1 MGKTGVQKLALLS
14 IILLIVLI
22 FAGAFVRVTGS
33 GLGCPDWPTC
43 WGELIPPTSIEQVDE
58 AYLEKKLPRFKKSAE
73 RYGRDPDEITVERLL
88 EEYDPVQTWIEF
100 TNRLL
105 ALPVLLANFLLMIV
119 CIVTVMRGG
128 GKGKELTL
136 LLGGIGSFLLVIIS
150 AVTGIV
156 VVASGL
162 RSGVVTIHMALAFLQ
177 LFVLTYLY
185 WAGVRPGSLRT
196 QIAGPSRPQVMILLS
211 CVMIEWAM
219 GSQIREVTDKLMME
233 QGIES
238 RGNWIDEI
246 SESLIYLIHRS
257 FSWSILIAA
266 LWLGYKSKWKGGIPR
281 FVLSLVFALMAMGL
295 ILSSSGIHAVVQVL
309 HVGVAGALV
318 AAVYYWWLASK
329 TPDWGGSGG

>member
-1 MGKTGVQKLALLS
+1 MRKTGVQKLALLS
-14 IILLIVLI
+14 IVLLIVLI
-22 FAGAFVRVTGS
+22 FAGAVVRVTGS

-43 WGELIPPTSIEQVDE
+43 WGEFIPPTSIEQVDE

-73 RYGRDPDEITVERLL
+73 RFGRNPDEITVERLL

-105 ALPVLLANFLLMIV
+105 ALPVLLANFLLMIA
-119 CIVTVMRGG
+119 CLRSQIMP
-128 GKGKELTL
+128 K
-136 LLGGIGSFLLVIIS
+136 LGVSAFALVIIS
-150 AVTGIV
+150 ALTGIV

-196 QIAGPSRPQVMILLS
+196 QITGPSRPQVMILLS

-219 GSQIREVTDKLMME
+219 GSQIREVTDRLMME
-233 QGIES
+233 QGIAS
-238 RGNWIDEI
+238 RGTWIDEI
-246 SESLIYLIHRS
+246 SESFIYLIHRS

-266 LWLGYKSKWKGGIPR
+266 LWLGYKSRWKGKIPR
-281 FVLSLVFALMAMGL
+281 LVLGLVFALMLMGL

-309 HVGVAGALV
+309 HVGVAGGLV

-329 TPDWGGSGG
+329 TPGGGGSGG

>member
-1 MGKTGVQKLALLS
+1 MRKTGVQKLALLS
-14 IILLIVLI
+14 IVLLIVLI
-22 FAGAFVRVTGS
+22 FAGAVVRVTGS

-43 WGELIPPTSIEQVDE
+43 WGEFIPPTSIEQVDE

-73 RYGRDPDEITVERLL
+73 RFGRNPDEITVERLL

-105 ALPVLLANFLLMIV
+105 ALPVLLANFLLMIA
-119 CIVTVMRGG
+119 CLRSQIMP
-128 GKGKELTL
+128 K
-136 LLGGIGSFLLVIIS
+136 LGVSAFALVIIS
-150 AVTGIV
+150 ALTGIV

-196 QIAGPSRPQVMILLS
+196 QITGPSRPQVMILLS

-219 GSQIREVTDKLMME
+219 GSQIREVTDRLMME
-233 QGIES
+233 QGIAS
-238 RGNWIDEI
+238 RGTWIDEI
-246 SESLIYLIHRS
+246 SESFIYLIHRS

-266 LWLGYKSKWKGGIPR
+266 LWLGYKSRWKGKIPR
-281 FVLSLVFALMAMGL
+281 LVLGLVFALMLMGL

-309 HVGVAGALV
+309 HVGVAGGLV

-329 TPDWGGSGG
+329 IPDGGGSGG

>member
-1 MGKTGVQKLALLS
+1 VRKTGVQKLALLS
-14 IILLIVLI
+14 IVLLIVLI
-22 FAGAFVRVTGS
+22 FAGAVVRVTGS

-43 WGELIPPTSIEQVDE
+43 WGEFIPPTSIEQVDE

-73 RYGRDPDEITVERLL
+73 RFGRNPDEITVERLL

-105 ALPVLLANFLLMIV
+105 ALPVLLANFLLMIA
-119 CIVTVMRGG
+119 CLRSQIMP
-128 GKGKELTL
+128 K
-136 LLGGIGSFLLVIIS
+136 LGVSAFALVIIS
-150 AVTGIV
+150 ALTGIV

-177 LFVLTYLY
+177 LFVLTYLS

-219 GSQIREVTDKLMME
+219 GSQIREVTDRLMME
-233 QGIES
+233 QGIAS
-238 RGNWIDEI
+238 RGTWIDEI
-246 SESLIYLIHRS
+246 SESFIYLIHRS

-266 LWLGYKSKWKGGIPR
+266 LWLGYKSRWKGKIPR
-281 FVLSLVFALMAMGL
+281 LVLGLVFALMLMGL

-309 HVGVAGALV
+309 HVGVAGGLV

-329 TPDWGGSGG
+329 IPDGGGSGG

>member
-1 MGKTGVQKLALLS
+1 VRKTGVQKLALLS
-14 IILLIVLI
+14 IVLLIVLI
-22 FAGAFVRVTGS
+22 FAGAVVRVTGS

-43 WGELIPPTSIEQVDE
+43 WGEFIPPTSIEQVDE
-58 AYLEKKLPRFKKSAE
+58 SYLEKKLPRFKKSAE
-73 RYGRDPDEITVERLL
+73 RFGRDPDEITVERLL

-105 ALPVLLANFLLMIV
+105 ALPVLLANFLLMIACLRSRIMPKLGV
-119 CIVTVMRGG
+119 CA
-128 GKGKELTL
+128 
-136 LLGGIGSFLLVIIS
+136 FALVIIS
-150 AVTGIV
+150 ALTGIV

-185 WAGVRPGSLRT
+185 WAGVRPGIFRT

-219 GSQIREVTDKLMME
+219 GSQIREVTDRLMME
-233 QGIES
+233 QGIAS
-238 RGNWIDEI
+238 RGSWIDEI

-266 LWLGYKSKWKGGIPR
+266 LWLGYKSRWKGKIPR
-281 FVLSLVFALMAMGL
+281 LVLGLVFALMLMGL
-295 ILSSSGIHAVVQVL
+295 ILSSSGIHAVVQVI
-309 HVGVAGALV
+309 HVGVAGGLV

-329 TPDWGGSGG
+329 TPDGGGSGG

>member
-1 MGKTGVQKLALLS
+1 VRKTGVQKLALLS
-14 IILLIVLI
+14 IVLLIVLI
-22 FAGAFVRVTGS
+22 FAGAVVRVTGS

-43 WGELIPPTSIEQVDE
+43 WGEFIPPTSIEQVDE

-73 RYGRDPDEITVERLL
+73 RFGRNPDEITVERLL

-105 ALPVLLANFLLMIV
+105 ALPVLLANFLLMIA
-119 CIVTVMRGG
+119 CLRSQIMP
-128 GKGKELTL
+128 K
-136 LLGGIGSFLLVIIS
+136 LGVSAFALVIIS
-150 AVTGIV
+150 ALTGIV

-196 QIAGPSRPQVMILLS
+196 QITGPSRPQVMILLS

-219 GSQIREVTDKLMME
+219 GSQIREVTDRLMME
-233 QGIES
+233 QGIAS
-238 RGNWIDEI
+238 RGTWIDEI
-246 SESLIYLIHRS
+246 SESFIYLIHRS

-266 LWLGYKSKWKGGIPR
+266 LWLGYKSRWKGKIPR
-281 FVLSLVFALMAMGL
+281 LVLGLVFALMLMGL

-309 HVGVAGALV
+309 HVGVAGGLV

-329 TPDWGGSGG
+329 TPDGGGSGG

>member
-1 MGKTGVQKLALLS
+1 MRKTGVQKLALLS
-14 IILLIVLI
+14 IVLLIVLI
-22 FAGAFVRVTGS
+22 FAGAVVRVTGS

-43 WGELIPPTSIEQVDE
+43 WGEFIPPTSIEQVDE

-73 RYGRDPDEITVERLL
+73 RFGRNPDEITVERLL

-105 ALPVLLANFLLMIV
+105 ALPVLLANFLLMIA
-119 CIVTVMRGG
+119 CLRSQIMP
-128 GKGKELTL
+128 K
-136 LLGGIGSFLLVIIS
+136 LGVSAFALVIIS
-150 AVTGIV
+150 ALTGIV

-196 QIAGPSRPQVMILLS
+196 QITGPSRPQVMILLS

-219 GSQIREVTDKLMME
+219 GSQIREVTDRLMME
-233 QGIES
+233 QGIAS
-238 RGNWIDEI
+238 RGTWIDEI
-246 SESLIYLIHRS
+246 SESFIYLIHRS

-266 LWLGYKSKWKGGIPR
+266 LWLGYKSRWKGKIPR
-281 FVLSLVFALMAMGL
+281 LVLGLVFALMLMGL

-309 HVGVAGALV
+309 HVGVAGGLV

-329 TPDWGGSGG
+329 TPDGGGSGG

>member
-1 MGKTGVQKLALLS
+1 VRKTGVQKLALLS
-14 IILLIVLI
+14 IVLLIVLI
-22 FAGAFVRVTGS
+22 FAGAVVRVTGS

-43 WGELIPPTSIEQVDE
+43 WGEFIPPTSIEQVDE
-58 AYLEKKLPRFKKSAE
+58 SYLEKKLPRFKKSAE
-73 RYGRDPDEITVERLL
+73 RFGRDPDEITVERLL

-105 ALPVLLANFLLMIV
+105 ALPVLLANFLLMIACLRSRIMPKLGV
-119 CIVTVMRGG
+119 CAFV
-128 GKGKELTL
+128 
-136 LLGGIGSFLLVIIS
+136 LVIIS
-150 AVTGIV
+150 ALTGIV

-185 WAGVRPGSLRT
+185 WAGVRPGIFRT

-219 GSQIREVTDKLMME
+219 GSQIREVTDRLMME
-233 QGIES
+233 QGIAS
-238 RGNWIDEI
+238 RGSWIDEI

-266 LWLGYKSKWKGGIPR
+266 LWLGYKSRWKGKIPR
-281 FVLSLVFALMAMGL
+281 LVLGLVFALMLMGL
-295 ILSSSGIHAVVQVL
+295 VLSSSGIHAVVQVL
-309 HVGVAGALV
+309 HVGVAGGLV
-318 AAVYYWWLASK
+318 AVVYYWWLASK
-329 TPDWGGSGG
+329 TLDGGGSGG

>member
-1 MGKTGVQKLALLS
+1 MRKTGVQKLALLS
-14 IILLIVLI
+14 IVLLIVLI
-22 FAGAFVRVTGS
+22 FAGAVVRVTGS

-43 WGELIPPTSIEQVDE
+43 WGEFIPPTSIEQVDE

-73 RYGRDPDEITVERLL
+73 RFGRNPDEITVERLL

-105 ALPVLLANFLLMIV
+105 ALPVLLANFLLMIACLRSQIMPKLGV
-119 CIVTVMRGG
+119 CA
-128 GKGKELTL
+128 
-136 LLGGIGSFLLVIIS
+136 FALVIIS
-150 AVTGIV
+150 ALTGIV

-219 GSQIREVTDKLMME
+219 GSQIREVTDRLMME
-233 QGIES
+233 QGIAS
-238 RGNWIDEI
+238 RGTWIDEI
-246 SESLIYLIHRS
+246 SESFIYLIHRS

-266 LWLGYKSKWKGGIPR
+266 LWLGYKSRWKGEIPR
-281 FVLSLVFALMAMGL
+281 LVLGLVFALMLMGL
-295 ILSSSGIHAVVQVL
+295 ILSSSGIQAVVQVL
-309 HVGVAGALV
+309 HVGVAGGLV

-329 TPDWGGSGG
+329 TPDGGGSGG

>member
-1 MGKTGVQKLALLS
+1 MRKTGVQKLALLS
-14 IILLIVLI
+14 IVLLIVLI
-22 FAGAFVRVTGS
+22 FAGAVVRVTGS

-43 WGELIPPTSIEQVDE
+43 WGEFIPPTSIEQVDE
-58 AYLEKKLPRFKKSAE
+58 SYLEKKLPRFKKSAE
-73 RYGRDPDEITVERLL
+73 RFGRDPDEITVERLL

-105 ALPVLLANFLLMIV
+105 ALPVLLANFLLMIACLRSRIMPKLGV
-119 CIVTVMRGG
+119 CA
-128 GKGKELTL
+128 
-136 LLGGIGSFLLVIIS
+136 FALVIIS
-150 AVTGIV
+150 ALTGIV

-185 WAGVRPGSLRT
+185 WAGVRPGIFRT

-219 GSQIREVTDKLMME
+219 GSQIREVTDRLMME
-233 QGIES
+233 QGIAS
-238 RGNWIDEI
+238 RGSWIDEI

-266 LWLGYKSKWKGGIPR
+266 LWLGYKSRWKGKIPR
-281 FVLSLVFALMAMGL
+281 LVLGLVFALMLMGL

-309 HVGVAGALV
+309 HVGVAGGLV

-329 TPDWGGSGG
+329 TPDGGGSGG

>member
-1 MGKTGVQKLALLS
+1 VRKTGVQKLALLS
-14 IILLIVLI
+14 IVLLIVLI
-22 FAGAFVRVTGS
+22 FAGAVVRVTGS

-43 WGELIPPTSIEQVDE
+43 WGEFIPPTSIEQVDE
-58 AYLEKKLPRFKKSAE
+58 SYLEKKLPRFKRSAE
-73 RYGRDPDEITVERLL
+73 RFGRDPDEITVARLL

-105 ALPVLLANFLLMIV
+105 ALPVLLANFLLMIA
-119 CIVTVMRGG
+119 CLRSQIMP
-128 GKGKELTL
+128 K
-136 LLGGIGSFLLVIIS
+136 LGVSAFALVIIS
-150 AVTGIV
+150 ALTGIV

-219 GSQIREVTDKLMME
+219 GSQIREVTDRLMME
-233 QGIES
+233 QGIAS
-238 RGNWIDEI
+238 RGTWIDEI
-246 SESLIYLIHRS
+246 SESFIYLVHRS

-266 LWLGYKSKWKGGIPR
+266 LWLGYKSRWKGKIPR
-281 FVLSLVFALMAMGL
+281 LVLGLVFALMLMGL

-309 HVGVAGALV
+309 HVGVAGGLV

-329 TPDWGGSGG
+329 TPDGGGSGG

>member
-1 MGKTGVQKLALLS
+1 MRKTGVQKLALLS
-14 IILLIVLI
+14 IVLLIVLI
-22 FAGAFVRVTGS
+22 FAGAVVRVTGS

-43 WGELIPPTSIEQVDE
+43 WGEFIPPTSIEQVDE

-73 RYGRDPDEITVERLL
+73 RFGRNPDEITVERLL

-105 ALPVLLANFLLMIV
+105 ALPVLLANFLLMIA
-119 CIVTVMRGG
+119 CLRSQIMP
-128 GKGKELTL
+128 K
-136 LLGGIGSFLLVIIS
+136 LGVSAFALVIIS
-150 AVTGIV
+150 ALTGIV

-177 LFVLTYLY
+177 LFVLTYLS

-219 GSQIREVTDKLMME
+219 GSQIREVTDRLMME
-233 QGIES
+233 QGIAS
-238 RGNWIDEI
+238 RGTWIDEI
-246 SESLIYLIHRS
+246 SESFIYLIHRS

-266 LWLGYKSKWKGGIPR
+266 LWLGYKSRWKGKIPR
-281 FVLSLVFALMAMGL
+281 LVLGLVFALMLMGL

-309 HVGVAGALV
+309 HVGVAGGLV

-329 TPDWGGSGG
+329 TPDGGGSGG

>member
-1 MGKTGVQKLALLS
+1 MRKTGVQKLALLS
-14 IILLIVLI
+14 IVLLIVLI
-22 FAGAFVRVTGS
+22 FAGAVVRVTGS

-43 WGELIPPTSIEQVDE
+43 WGEFIPPTSIEQVDE

-73 RYGRDPDEITVERLL
+73 RFGRNPDEITVERLL

-105 ALPVLLANFLLMIV
+105 ALPVLLANFLLMIA
-119 CIVTVMRGG
+119 CLRSQIMP
-128 GKGKELTL
+128 K
-136 LLGGIGSFLLVIIS
+136 LGVSAFALVIIS
-150 AVTGIV
+150 ALTGIV

-185 WAGVRPGSLRT
+185 WAGVRPGIFRT

-219 GSQIREVTDKLMME
+219 GSQIREVTDRLMME
-233 QGIES
+233 QGIAS
-238 RGNWIDEI
+238 RGTWIDEI
-246 SESLIYLIHRS
+246 SESFIYLIHRS

-266 LWLGYKSKWKGGIPR
+266 LWLGYKSRWKGKIPR
-281 FVLSLVFALMAMGL
+281 LVLGLVFALMLMGL

-309 HVGVAGALV
+309 HVGVAGGLV

-329 TPDWGGSGG
+329 TPDGGGSGG

>member
-1 MGKTGVQKLALLS
+1 MRKTGVQKLALLS
-14 IILLIVLI
+14 IVLLIVLI
-22 FAGAFVRVTGS
+22 FAGAVVRVTGS

-43 WGELIPPTSIEQVDE
+43 WGEFIPPTSIEQVDE
-58 AYLEKKLPRFKKSAE
+58 SYLEKKLPRFKKSAE
-73 RYGRDPDEITVERLL
+73 RFGRDPDEITVERLL

-105 ALPVLLANFLLMIV
+105 ALPVLLANFLLMIACLRSRIMPKLGV
-119 CIVTVMRGG
+119 CA
-128 GKGKELTL
+128 
-136 LLGGIGSFLLVIIS
+136 FALVIIS
-150 AVTGIV
+150 ALTGIV

-219 GSQIREVTDKLMME
+219 GSQIREVTDRLMME
-233 QGIES
+233 QGIAS
-238 RGNWIDEI
+238 RGSWIDEI

-266 LWLGYKSKWKGGIPR
+266 LWLGYKSRWKGKIPR
-281 FVLSLVFALMAMGL
+281 LVLGLVFALMLMGL

-309 HVGVAGALV
+309 HVGVAGGLV

-329 TPDWGGSGG
+329 TPDGGGSGG

>member
-1 MGKTGVQKLALLS
+1 MRKTGVQKLALLS
-14 IILLIVLI
+14 IVLLIVLI
-22 FAGAFVRVTGS
+22 FAGAVVRVTGS

-43 WGELIPPTSIEQVDE
+43 WGEFIPPTSIEQVDE

-73 RYGRDPDEITVERLL
+73 RFGRNPDEITVERLL

-105 ALPVLLANFLLMIV
+105 ALPVLLANFLLMIA
-119 CIVTVMRGG
+119 CLRSQIMP
-128 GKGKELTL
+128 K
-136 LLGGIGSFLLVIIS
+136 LGVSAFALVIIS
-150 AVTGIV
+150 ALTGIV

-196 QIAGPSRPQVMILLS
+196 QITGPSRPQVMILLS

-219 GSQIREVTDKLMME
+219 GSQIREVTDRLMME
-233 QGIES
+233 QGIAS
-238 RGNWIDEI
+238 RGTWIDEI
-246 SESLIYLIHRS
+246 SESFIYLIHRS

-266 LWLGYKSKWKGGIPR
+266 LWLGYKSRWKGKIPR
-281 FVLSLVFALMAMGL
+281 LVLGLVFALMLMGL
-295 ILSSSGIHAVVQVL
+295 ILSSSGIHAVVQVI
-309 HVGVAGALV
+309 HVGVAGGLV

-329 TPDWGGSGG
+329 TPDGGGSGG

>member
-1 MGKTGVQKLALLS
+1 MRKTGVQKLALLS
-14 IILLIVLI
+14 IVLLIVLI
-22 FAGAFVRVTGS
+22 FAGAVVRVTGS

-43 WGELIPPTSIEQVDE
+43 WGEFIPPTSIEQVDE

-73 RYGRDPDEITVERLL
+73 RFGRNPDEITVERLL

-105 ALPVLLANFLLMIV
+105 ALPVLLANFLLMIA
-119 CIVTVMRGG
+119 CLRSQIMP
-128 GKGKELTL
+128 K
-136 LLGGIGSFLLVIIS
+136 LGVSAFALVIIS
-150 AVTGIV
+150 ALTGIV

-196 QIAGPSRPQVMILLS
+196 HITGPSRPQVMILLS

-219 GSQIREVTDKLMME
+219 GSQIREVTDRLMME
-233 QGIES
+233 QGIAS
-238 RGNWIDEI
+238 RGTWIDEI
-246 SESLIYLIHRS
+246 SESFIYLIHRS

-266 LWLGYKSKWKGGIPR
+266 LWLGYKSRWKGKIPR
-281 FVLSLVFALMAMGL
+281 LVLGLVFALMLMGL
-295 ILSSSGIHAVVQVL
+295 ILSNSGIHAVVQVL
-309 HVGVAGALV
+309 HVGVAGGLV

-329 TPDWGGSGG
+329 TPDGGGSGG

>member
-1 MGKTGVQKLALLS
+1 VRKTGVQKLALLS
-14 IILLIVLI
+14 IVLLIVLI
-22 FAGAFVRVTGS
+22 FAGAVVRVTGS

-43 WGELIPPTSIEQVDE
+43 WGEFIPPTSIEQVDE
-58 AYLEKKLPRFKKSAE
+58 SYLEKKLPRFKRSAE
-73 RYGRDPDEITVERLL
+73 RFGRDPDEITVARLL

-105 ALPVLLANFLLMIV
+105 ALPVLLANFLLMIA
-119 CIVTVMRGG
+119 CLRSQIMP
-128 GKGKELTL
+128 K
-136 LLGGIGSFLLVIIS
+136 LGVSAFALVIIS
-150 AVTGIV
+150 ALTGIV

-196 QIAGPSRPQVMILLS
+196 QITGPSRPQVMILLS

-219 GSQIREVTDKLMME
+219 GSQIREVTDRLMME
-233 QGIES
+233 QGIAS
-238 RGNWIDEI
+238 RGTWIDEI
-246 SESLIYLIHRS
+246 SESFIYLIHRS

-266 LWLGYKSKWKGGIPR
+266 LWLGYKSRWKGKIPR
-281 FVLSLVFALMAMGL
+281 LVLGLVFALMLMGL
-295 ILSSSGIHAVVQVL
+295 ILSSSGIHAVVQVI
-309 HVGVAGALV
+309 HVGVAGGLV

-329 TPDWGGSGG
+329 TPDGGGSGG

>member
-1 MGKTGVQKLALLS
+1 MRKTGVQKLALLS
-14 IILLIVLI
+14 IVLLIVLI
-22 FAGAFVRVTGS
+22 FAWAVVRVTGS

-43 WGELIPPTSIEQVDE
+43 WGEFIPPTSIEQVDE
-58 AYLEKKLPRFKKSAE
+58 SYLEKKLPRFKKSAE
-73 RYGRDPDEITVERLL
+73 RFGRDPDEITVERLL

-105 ALPVLLANFLLMIV
+105 ALPVLLANFLLMIACLRSRIMPKLGV
-119 CIVTVMRGG
+119 CA
-128 GKGKELTL
+128 
-136 LLGGIGSFLLVIIS
+136 FALVIIS
-150 AVTGIV
+150 ALTGIV

-185 WAGVRPGSLRT
+185 WAGVRPGIFRT

-219 GSQIREVTDKLMME
+219 GSQIREVTDRLMME
-233 QGIES
+233 QGIAS
-238 RGNWIDEI
+238 RGSWIDEI

-266 LWLGYKSKWKGGIPR
+266 LWLGYKSRWKGKIPR
-281 FVLSLVFALMAMGL
+281 LVLGLVFALMLMGL

-309 HVGVAGALV
+309 HVGVAGGLV

-329 TPDWGGSGG
+329 TPDGGGSGG

>member
-1 MGKTGVQKLALLS
+1 MRKTGVQKLALLS
-14 IILLIVLI
+14 IVLLIVLI
-22 FAGAFVRVTGS
+22 FAGAVVRVTGS

-43 WGELIPPTSIEQVDE
+43 WGEFIPPTSIEQVDE
-58 AYLEKKLPRFKKSAE
+58 SYLEKKLPRFKRSAE
-73 RYGRDPDEITVERLL
+73 RFGRDPDEITVARLL

-105 ALPVLLANFLLMIV
+105 ALPVLLANFLLMIA
-119 CIVTVMRGG
+119 CLRSQIMP
-128 GKGKELTL
+128 K
-136 LLGGIGSFLLVIIS
+136 LGVSAFALVIIS
-150 AVTGIV
+150 ALTGIV

-196 QIAGPSRPQVMILLS
+196 QIAGPGRPQVMILLS

-219 GSQIREVTDKLMME
+219 GSQIREVTDRLMME
-233 QGIES
+233 QGIAS
-238 RGNWIDEI
+238 RGSWIDEI

-266 LWLGYKSKWKGGIPR
+266 LWLGYKSRWKGKIPR
-281 FVLSLVFALMAMGL
+281 LVLGLVFALMLMGL
-295 ILSSSGIHAVVQVL
+295 ILSSSGIHAVVQVI
-309 HVGVAGALV
+309 HVGVAGGLV

-329 TPDWGGSGG
+329 TPDGGGSGG

>member
-1 MGKTGVQKLALLS
+1 MRKTGVQKLALLS
-14 IILLIVLI
+14 IVLLIVLI
-22 FAGAFVRVTGS
+22 FAGAVVRVTGS

-43 WGELIPPTSIEQVDE
+43 WGEFIPPTSIEQVDE

-73 RYGRDPDEITVERLL
+73 RFGRNPDEITVERLL

-105 ALPVLLANFLLMIV
+105 ALPLLLANFLLMIA
-119 CIVTVMRGG
+119 CLRSQIMP
-128 GKGKELTL
+128 K
-136 LLGGIGSFLLVIIS
+136 LGVSAFALVIIS
-150 AVTGIV
+150 ALTGIV

-196 QIAGPSRPQVMILLS
+196 QITGPSRPQVMILLS

-219 GSQIREVTDKLMME
+219 GSQIREVTDRLMME
-233 QGIES
+233 QGIAS
-238 RGNWIDEI
+238 RGTWIDEI
-246 SESLIYLIHRS
+246 SESFIYLIHRS

-266 LWLGYKSKWKGGIPR
+266 LWLGYKSRWKGKIPR
-281 FVLSLVFALMAMGL
+281 LVLGLVFALMLMGL

-309 HVGVAGALV
+309 HVGVAGGLV
-318 AAVYYWWLASK
+318 AAVYYWWLGSK
-329 TPDWGGSGG
+329 TPDGGGSGG

>member
-1 MGKTGVQKLALLS
+1 VRKTGVQKLALLS
-14 IILLIVLI
+14 IVLLIVLI
-22 FAGAFVRVTGS
+22 FAGAVVRVTGS

-43 WGELIPPTSIEQVDE
+43 WGEFIPPTSIEQVDE

-73 RYGRDPDEITVERLL
+73 RFGRNPDEITVERLL

-105 ALPVLLANFLLMIV
+105 ALPVLLANFLLMIA
-119 CIVTVMRGG
+119 CLRSQIMP
-128 GKGKELTL
+128 K
-136 LLGGIGSFLLVIIS
+136 LGVSAFALVIIS
-150 AVTGIV
+150 ALTGIV

-177 LFVLTYLY
+177 LFVLTYLS

-219 GSQIREVTDKLMME
+219 GSQIREVTDRLMME
-233 QGIES
+233 QGIAS
-238 RGNWIDEI
+238 RGTWIDEI
-246 SESLIYLIHRS
+246 SESFIYLIHRS

-266 LWLGYKSKWKGGIPR
+266 LWLGYKSRWKGKIPR
-281 FVLSLVFALMAMGL
+281 LVLGLVFALMLMGL
-295 ILSSSGIHAVVQVL
+295 ILSNSGIHAVVQVL
-309 HVGVAGALV
+309 HVGVAGGLV

-329 TPDWGGSGG
+329 TPDGGGSGG